1 MKMKIRQGYLIGF
14 ITLLYIIFF
23 TSVLNVLYQ
32 LHHAIILVMLNG
44 VFHLLIIYLNN
55 NWLIPK
61 VLKHRKY
68 IIYIAS
74 VLVLIVSIAFMRAY
88 IEFAYLNF
96 VPEKMINNSTI
107 KPPEYN
113 DKDFL
118 NTIFPSIPPDFQY
131 TLRKQKTVLFPPILL
146 SNILIWSIA
155 FSFYF
160 AKEWF
165 DYQRLEAER
174 KNETLETELKFLKN
188 QLNPHFLFN
197 TLNNIYSYTY
207 IKDERAAPMLMRL
220 SEMLRY
226 MLYDCNES
234 RVTLEKE
241 LQFLKNFIDLQK
253 MKTDK
258 VQAIDC
264 QIDSHL
270 QSFKIAPLLLLPFFE
285 NSFKHSDL
293 DINPH
298 GFIKIQLQI
307 KENQTLYFEIEN
319 TKRKNKS
326 NQKENSGIGL
336 ENVKKRLELLYP
348 QQFDLQI
355 NENEQTFKVNLILKL
370 I

>member
-1 MKMKIRQGYLIGF
+1 MKIRQGYLIGF
-14 ITLLYIIFF
+14 IILLYIIFF
-23 TSVLNVLYQ
+23 TSILNVLYQ
-32 LHHAIILVMLNG
+32 FHQALFLAILNG
-44 VFHLLIIYLNN
+44 VFHLLIVYLNN
-55 NWLIPK
+55 YWLIPS
-61 VLKHRKY
+61 VLKHKKY
-68 IIYIAS
+68 TAYIAS
-74 VLVLIVSIAFMRAY
+74 VLILIVSLAFFRAY
-88 IEFAYLNF
+88 IEFTYLDF
-96 VPEKMINNSTI
+96 IPEKMINTTI
-107 KPPEYN
+107 TTPQN
-113 DKDFL
+113 NNTGFL
-118 NTIFPSIPPDFQY
+118 SAIFPSMPPDFPY
-131 TLRKQKTVLFPPILL
+131 TLKNQKRVFFPPILL

-165 DYQRLEAER
+165 DSQRLEVER

-207 IKDERAAPMLMRL
+207 IKDERAAPMLMQL

-234 RVTLEKE
+234 RVTMEKE

-258 VQAIDC
+258 VQTIDC
-264 QIDSHL
+264 EIDNHI

-293 DINPH
+293 DSNPY
-298 GFIKIQLQI
+298 GFIKIRLQF
-307 KENQTLYFEIEN
+307 KENKTLYFEIEN

-355 NENEQTFKVNLILKL
+355 NENEQTFKINLILEL